1 MAEESDLEKTEAAS
15 SRRLEQAREEGQVP
29 RSREIGTFLVLMVGA
44 AAFWLMGPWMVERVA
59 GFFRRGLVLD
69 HGLATEPTLM
79 LVRLA
84 DISLDA
90 LLSFAPMFAAL
101 IVAALL
107 SPFFLGS
114 WNFSAK
120 ALQPDLSRLN
130 LLKGLGRVISWNG
143 LVELVKAVAKSSL
156 VGGVAVLVL
165 WNESGDLLA
174 MFAQSIEVSLASAGH
189 LLSFSFLAIVSAML
203 LIVAVDVPFQIW
215 QYHHKLKMS
224 RAEVKKEGK
233 ELEGN
238 PEVKSRIR
246 QLQREAARKRMMSAV
261 PTADVIVT
269 NPSHYAVALA
279 YKAGYHTQIMVAVV
293 CYGVAGIVGL
303 HAGPGTHAGA
313 GPPADPGAHGGPR
326 THPRRRLHP
335 RAGPHGQAPVLGVG
349 GGPSREREE
358 QRGAGEAERTRG
370 WQRETREVE
379 HEGQDSGV
387 SGAPLASS
395 ALTRWM
401 SGEVRDGPPVAPTG
415 SVH

>member
-44 AAFWLMGPWMVERVA
+44 AAFWLMGPWMVQRVS

-69 HGLATEPTLM
+69 HGLATEPTQM

-90 LLSFAPMFAAL
+90 LLSFAPLFAAL

-143 LVELVKAVAKSSL
+143 LVELVKAVVKSSL

-174 MFAQSIEVSLASAGH
+174 MFAQSIEVALASAGH
-189 LLSFSFLAIVSAML
+189 LLSFNFLLIVSTML

-215 QYHHKLKMS
+215 QYHDKLKMT

-261 PTADVIVT
+261 PAAYVIVT

-279 YKAGYHTQIMVAVV
+279 YKTGMGAPKLLAKGMGEEALKIRQVGAENAVPTV
-293 CYGVAGIVGL
+293 
-303 HAGPGTHAGA
+303 
-313 GPPADPGAHGGPR
+313 
-326 THPRRRLHP
+326 
-335 RAGPHGQAPVLGVG
+335 
-349 GGPSREREE
+349 
-358 QRGAGEAERTRG
+358 EA
-370 WQRETREVE
+370 
-379 HEGQDSGV
+379 
-387 SGAPLASS
+387 APLARALYRHGELDQEIPAALYAAVAEVLAYVYQLSS
-395 ALTRWM
+395 WRAVGGAYPL
-401 SGEVRDGPPVAPTG
+401 PPREITVPAELVPEAAHG
-415 SVH
+415 